1 MRKYYSGIT
10 VFKLAGSLLVLL
22 AHIKLPPVYLALTHR
37 LGGLAQAMA
46 VVVPC
51 FYMVSGFLAY
61 KGWAHARQPRR
72 YISRYLAWVSGVY
85 SLFCA
90 YYLATTTLPDLL
102 TNYRAHTSLASPLH
116 MLFEV
121 FVVKGPVFSLWFVPP
136 LLFGVSATYFFERRG
151 QFRLVC
157 GLAALGFL
165 SAQLTSGSLCAL
177 LDSMSYSPFWTSG
190 KHALL
195 LAQVVASY
203 LGIGFPFVVVGAWVA
218 RHEARF
224 QALPV
229 GLLATTGMGL
239 FIGEIWFLTRV
250 GGASHQHFV
259 VFSMAP
265 ISLLLFHGV
274 LHLQVPSIKAY
285 HGFINRFSMVV
296 FFLHP
301 FLIELNSWLG
311 GWVPYKLTAGQALA
325 CVLLTLPETLGVTL
339 LLAAY
344 LDRKRLGQAPTEVGE
359 QPVLQTETA
368 LK

>member
-61 KGWAHARQPRR
+61 KGWAHARRPGH
-72 YISRYLAWVSGVY
+72 YIRSYLMWVSGVY
-85 SLFCA
+85 GLFCT

-136 LLFGVSATYFFERRG
+136 LLFGVSVTYLFERRD
-151 QFRLVC
+151 QFKLVC
-157 GLAALGFL
+157 GLAALGFIT
-165 SAQLTSGSLCAL
+165 AQLTSGSLCAL
-177 LDSMSYSPFWTSG
+177 LDSNGYSSFWTSG
-190 KHALL
+190 KHAPL
-195 LAQVVASY
+195 LAQIMASY
-203 LGIGFPFVVVGAWVA
+203 LGIGFPFVVAGAWVA

-229 GLLATTGMGL
+229 KLLATTSVL
-239 FIGEIWFLTRV
+239 VFIGEIWFLTRA
-250 GGASHQHFV
+250 GGASHQHFLV
-259 VFSMAP
+259 LSMAP

-274 LHLQVPSIKAY
+274 LHLQLPGIGAY
-285 HGFINRFSMVV
+285 HALINRFSMVV

-301 FLIELNSWLG
+301 FLIEINSWLC
-311 GWVPYKLTAGQALA
+311 GWVPYKLTAEQALA
-325 CVLLTLPETLGVTL
+325 CVLLTLPETLLFTW
-339 LLAAY
+339 LLATY
-344 LDRKRLGQAPTEVGE
+344 LNRKRLASTGITKQA
-359 QPVLQTETA
+359 VLQPETA